1 MGNWGLSVGKAA
13 LYADFG
19 IVGSS
24 PAFVEALDLTG
35 RYAEFDAPVLIS
47 GETGTGKELVARAIH
62 YFGRRRGG
70 PFVPVNCGA
79 LPDNLLEDELFGHI
93 RGAYT
98 DARGNRKGLVA
109 QAEAGTLF
117 LDEIDA
123 LTPRA
128 QVAVLR
134 FLQERQY
141 RPLGSER
148 PLAANVRIVAATN
161 ADLSAL
167 IEAGGF
173 RIDLLFRLDVATLR
187 IPPLRERPDDV
198 ALLAAHFLRRY
209 AELYG
214 RPVPALSPAVRAELA
229 AHSWPGNVREL
240 ENAMHRAVILAVADQ
255 VSALPLGTLAA
266 CPGAQPSAPPPFLL
280 SEGLKEARAREME
293 SFERRYLGWLLDE
306 TDGNIAAAARRAGT
320 ERRNLGRIIKRLGVE
335 AANYRRTRG
344 PKAAVKQPIA

>member
-1 MGNWGLSVGKAA
+1 MAA
-13 LYADFG
+13 RFVDFG
-19 IVGSS
+19 IVGRS
-24 PAFVEALDLTG
+24 PAFVHTLRLMR

-47 GETGTGKELVARAIH
+47 GETGTGKELFARAIH
-62 YFGRRRGG
+62 YLGRRGGG

-79 LPDNLLEDELFGHI
+79 LPDTLLEDELFGHI
-93 RGAYT
+93 RGAFT
-98 DARGNRKGLVA
+98 DARGDRKGLVG

-148 PLAANVRIVAATN
+148 PLEADVRIVAATN

-167 IEAGGF
+167 IGAGGF
-173 RIDLLFRLDVATLR
+173 RTDLMFRLDVATLR

-198 ALLAAHFLRRY
+198 PLLAHHFLHHY
-209 AELYG
+209 AERY
-214 RPVPALSPAVRAELA
+214 RRAVPALSESVRAELA

-240 ENAMHRAVILAVADQ
+240 ENAMHRAVILAVAGKVQ
-255 VSALPLGTLAA
+255 SLPLGMLAA
-266 CPGAQPSAPPPFLL
+266 APAPAPGSAAAEPFLL
-280 SEGLKEARAREME
+280 GLGLKEARAREVE
-293 SFERRYLGWLLDE
+293 KFERRYLGWLLDQ
-306 TDGNIAAAARRAGT
+306 TQGNIAAAARHAGT
-320 ERRNLGRIIKRLGVE
+320 ERRNLGRIIKRLGV
-335 AANYRRTRG
+335 AAEDYRPGRAQR
-344 PKAAVKQPIA
+344 AS

>member
-1 MGNWGLSVGKAA
+1 MGKAGP
-13 LYADFG
+13 YADFG
-19 IVGSS
+19 IVGRS
-24 PAFVEALDLTG
+24 PAFVDALTLTG
-35 RYAEFDAPVLIS
+35 RYAEFEAPVLIS

-79 LPDNLLEDELFGHI
+79 LPDTLLEDELFGHI

-134 FLQERQY
+134 FLQDRQY

-148 PLAANVRIVAATN
+148 SIEADVRIVAATN

-167 IEAGGF
+167 IGAGGF
-173 RIDLLFRLDVATLR
+173 RSDLLFRLDVATLR
-187 IPPLRERPDDV
+187 IPPLRERPDDI
-198 ALLAAHFLRRY
+198 ALLTTHFLTRY
-209 AELYG
+209 AELYD
-214 RPVPALSPAVRAELA
+214 RPVPVLSEAVRASLA

-240 ENAMHRAVILAVADQ
+240 ENAMHRAVILAIGGRVA
-255 VSALPLGTLAA
+255 VLPLGTLAA
-266 CPGAQPSAPPPFLL
+266 WPEAAAATAPHPPFLL
-280 SEGLKEARAREME
+280 SEGLKEARAREVE

-335 AANYRRTRG
+335 ASSYRRGRG
-344 PKAAVKQPIA
+344 AKAAVKQPSA